1 MRKFILNRVQENLSS
16 EKRQGILQHLLTLLA
31 DPPGRGGSGRHG
43 QRLLA
48 LAIVQEAGEAGDL
61 PAGEAGEAGDPG
73 QVGGDGRAPLTSPHQ
88 DSHTGPGQPGGHSS
102 ASSEFLLSM

>member
-1 MRKFILNRVQENLSS
+1 MTNRICAKSQEGRKT
-16 EKRQGILQHLLTLLA
+16 TLLP

-88 DSHTGPGQPGGHSS
+88 DSHTGPGQPELNFKYCILRYSTT
-102 ASSEFLLSM
+102 